1 MCIRDRYCTAR
12 IESIQKAVIA
22 GDESGG
28 DDTVHEVPDQE
39 FNYEVVLT
47 GTPMEENWFI
57 ALHSVTTSNDL
68 NVMSEQSVREFVE
81 KSIVYTVEDKPAE
94 TETTTTGT
102 AATTTAT
109 AFHDDTVN
117 NPPVPESSGT
127 SEISTTSA
135 TEPPAAT
142 KILKIRYLSPDEFMD
157 YYRYSDTD
165 RNWAQLMVQTLDQ
178 GTSSAG

>member
-1 MCIRDRYCTAR
+1 MRLSLRNTD
-12 IESIQKAVIA
+12 
-22 GDESGG
+22 GG
-28 DDTVHEVPDQE
+28 ELV
-39 FNYEVVLT
+39 
-47 GTPMEENWFI
+47 I

-135 TEPPAAT
+135 T
-142 KILKIRYLSPDEFMD
+142 
-157 YYRYSDTD
+157 
-165 RNWAQLMVQTLDQ
+165 
-178 GTSSAG
+178 GTSGGNENSENPVFVAG